1 MSQHYISHNMFDML
15 VFSWFC
21 VLRLK
26 NVHFSV
32 LATLCC
38 KKKYPCKMKVTCVT
52 WDAHKQFPRMPLNQ
66 KSVTMSCIYRST
78 PQFFN
83 SFELSWTCA
92 IITTL
97 PLICKLEIRNNKWQK
112 SPLGRPVKKIL
123 LWTFF
128 TFIILS
134 IIWILYICSRS

>member
-1 MSQHYISHNMFDML
+1 MFDML

-52 WDAHKQFPRMPLNQ
+52 CDAHKQFPRMPLNQ
-66 KSVTMSCIYRST
+66 KSVTMSYT
-78 PQFFN
+78 DPLL
-83 SFELSWTCA
+83 SFLTHLNYPEHV
-92 IITTL
+92 
-97 PLICKLEIRNNKWQK
+97 Q
-112 SPLGRPVKKIL
+112 
-123 LWTFF
+123 
-128 TFIILS
+128 
-134 IIWILYICSRS
+134 